1 MLSIAGVFAVAHLAF
16 YLTFDPV
23 ILSGILTEILSDY
36 LSAILSNMSSSIL
49 SGILSG
55 TRFMSQR
62 AGSLLSFGPGVTER
76 ISKLAIGFGSWRA
89 SLKSWQARQRAA
101 VQRRLAHKLAM
112 TCWQVSVVCAPPCL
126 PACLRGCTCAGWGIS
141 RDFHLAGGEKGAKHP
156 VLWATLSQVPCQT
169 SQVAKVSGEIQI
181 AARTKQLVIYNCL
194 SSWFWA

>member
-1 MLSIAGVFAVAHLAF
+1 MFLQFLKINGRPLHAF
-16 YLTFDPV
+16 YCRSFCGGSSGLLSD
-23 ILSGILTEILSDY
+23 IWSCQSGILTEILSDY

-55 TRFMSQR
+55 TRFMSQT

-89 SLKSWQARQRAA
+89 SLKSWQVRQRAA

-126 PACLRGCTCAGWGIS
+126 PACLRGCACAGWGIS

-156 VLWATLSQVPCQT
+156 VVGHT
-169 SQVAKVSGEIQI
+169 
-181 AARTKQLVIYNCL
+181 
-194 SSWFWA
+194 